1 MFDTF
6 LIFVLLQRNSL
17 ERTTIQV
24 SRSHTVRHAQLAGL
38 LWMSDQLLGEPAICT
53 TQIKHEKITSMPL
66 AEFEP
71 AIPEIKR
78 PPTNS
83 LDRTATGIGLSSS
96 YLYVNRLSII
106 RYVHHKFQFV
116 LQNVTTNEAIQFVKA
131 INLLATDFFFQILA
145 HPVFKMWVL
154 QKPNKVALRNK
165 RHFEEKKMEIIQHV

>member
-1 MFDTF
+1 
-6 LIFVLLQRNSL
+6 
-17 ERTTIQV
+17 
-24 SRSHTVRHAQLAGL
+24 
-38 LWMSDQLLGEPAICT
+38 MSDQLLGEPAICT

-106 RYVHHKFQFV
+106 RYVHRKFQFV

-145 HPVFKMWVL
+145 HPVFKM
-154 QKPNKVALRNK
+154 
-165 RHFEEKKMEIIQHV
+165 